1 VWAAACALGLSLTIP
16 VSATHQ
22 KETSAG
28 SSEKYTAMAVNMGV
42 PGPGAAGQVEIGV
55 DRWSSDAERDQLMNT
70 LVESGPTKLLSTLQ
84 KLPRMGYIRTP
95 NSVGYDVHYARKYP
109 YGPGGERVV
118 LITDRVISFWELS
131 RDARTL
137 DYPFTLIELRLGA
150 DGKGEGKMSI
160 ATKITFDKEQKTVEL
175 EDYQSQPVLLQGV
188 SREK

>member
-1 VWAAACALGLSLTIP
+1 VWAGACALGLWLVNP
-16 VSATHQ
+16 ATAAHQ
-22 KETSAG
+22 KETTAG
-28 SSEKYTAMAVNMGV
+28 SAEKYTAMAVNMGI
-42 PGPGAAGQVEIGV
+42 PGPGGAGQVEIGV
-55 DRWSSDAERDQLMNT
+55 DRWSTDGERDQLMNT

-160 ATKITFDKEQKTVEL
+160 ATKITFDKDQKTVEL
-175 EDYQSQPVLLQGV
+175 ENYQSQPVLLQSV